1 MVSVVPELTSTVWPS
16 GWARATASAP
26 TTVAAPGRF
35 STSTGWPRP
44 GAMRSASS
52 RAMTSVEPPGGNGT
66 TNVTGRSGNAFC
78 CATAGAAKPRPAM
91 PAESKARRP
100 GRDVAAMAA
109 VLPSFSRTVAWR
121 AGAGKAGPEA
131 PRLTRGFARGDI
143 RAPGSRTEEH
153 SAMSLLASLE
163 GRLSLPAIAAPLF
176 IISVPDLVVAQ
187 CTAGVVGSMPS
198 LNARPAEQF
207 EEWVIDIQERLAAHD
222 TRHPERPAAPFAINL
237 IVHRSNDRLEH
248 DLQICVK
255 HRVPII
261 ITSLGARPEVNEAV
275 HSYGGHV
282 LHDVIN
288 QKFARKA
295 VEKGADGLVLVAA
308 GAGGH
313 AGSLSPFALVR
324 ETRAWFDGPLALS
337 GAISHGASILAA
349 EAMGAD
355 FGYVGSAF
363 IATTEAR

>member
-1 MVSVVPELTSTVWPS
+1 
-16 GWARATASAP
+16 
-26 TTVAAPGRF
+26 
-35 STSTGWPRP
+35 
-44 GAMRSASS
+44 
-52 RAMTSVEPPGGNGT
+52 
-66 TNVTGRSGNAFC
+66 
-78 CATAGAAKPRPAM
+78 
-91 PAESKARRP
+91 
-100 GRDVAAMAA
+100 
-109 VLPSFSRTVAWR
+109 
-121 AGAGKAGPEA
+121 
-131 PRLTRGFARGDI
+131 
-143 RAPGSRTEEH
+143 
-153 SAMSLLASLE
+153 MSLLASLE

-207 EEWVIDIQERLAAHD
+207 EEWVVEIRERLAAHD
-222 TRHPERPAAPFAINL
+222 ARHPERRAAPFAINL
-237 IVHRSNDRLEH
+237 IVHKSNDRLEQ
-248 DLQICVK
+248 DLAVCVE

-261 ITSLGARPEVNEAV
+261 ITSLGARPEVNQAV

-282 LHDVIN
+282 LHDVID
-288 QKFARKA
+288 QTFARKA

-313 AGSLSPFALVR
+313 AGAMSPFALVR

-337 GAISHGASILAA
+337 GAISHGASVLAA

-363 IATTEAR
+363 IATAEARASDDYKRMLVEHAAGDIVYTNLITGVHGNYLKPSLRLAGLDPDNLPTSDPSAMNFGSDRKKKWKDIWGAGQGIGGVREVAPAGELVARLRREYHAARARLRSASPMLNPAWEAALGAAAE